1 MIRNCVVPSCPCAS
15 RRSSVYTA
23 NLEFTISTYDEEIV
37 TEGTSMTDA
46 EASETQ
52 SGANDKATPPV
63 DAESPAAAAA
73 VTPAADAAEAQ
84 VAGNVETDVNAKTDD
99 GLIPLGPPVFGK
111 FAFFITVIPFVFY
124 LAGMY
129 FADYIETS
137 RAHTRTKKQ
146 GDICVEAIGR
156 LDKRLEGDLG
166 SNSPGLQQAKGVLNL
181 VAIHDLLRSEEWEYE
196 KLHDLTEPLKD
207 ESIKPEY
214 FQKVELRRQIKVLE
228 KMKELEEEGKL
239 REVLALSHRHFEKLK
254 SGQRGVDESLDQ
266 ALDDVV
272 TDSATANEW
281 FPPDKTWYPS
291 TYVIIIAGTAI
302 LLALAFPGYFKTKF
316 SVSWWGLI
324 VGVVGIVVWIGLV
337 EIDRRF
343 IHLGEYMSPHGRD
356 AFNPLQ
362 ELKGN
367 PSWMWQFMT
376 IRFAGLVLIVPFIEE
391 FFLRGWLMRYID
403 DPDWDQIPIGAAGQ
417 WAILG
422 VVGYGVLSHVGEPLA
437 AAAWFGMVTWLY
449 LKTKSIW
456 DCVLAHAV
464 TNLLLGIFVV
474 WTGSWYLW

>member
-1 MIRNCVVPSCPCAS
+1 
-15 RRSSVYTA
+15 
-23 NLEFTISTYDEEIV
+23 
-37 TEGTSMTDA
+37 MTDA
-46 EASETQ
+46 KASETQ
-52 SGANDKATPPV
+52 PDANEPSPPAV
-63 DAESPAAAAA
+63 DADTTAAPIADGVAEGSPK
-73 VTPAADAAEAQ
+73 
-84 VAGNVETDVNAKTDD
+84 KTDD

-111 FAFFITVIPFVFY
+111 FAFFIAVVPFVFY

-137 RAHTRTKKQ
+137 RAHTRTNKQ
-146 GDICVEAIGR
+146 GKICLEAIARLNGR
-156 LDKRLEGDLG
+156 LADEFSGRDAELKQVQDTLY
-166 SNSPGLQQAKGVLNL
+166 L
-181 VAIHDLLRSEEWEYE
+181 VAIEDVLKEEEWEVE
-196 KLHDLTEPLKD
+196 KLNELTPPLMD
-207 ESIKPEY
+207 ESIKPDY
-214 FQKVELRRQIKVLE
+214 FEKVELRRQTKVLA

-239 REVLALSHRHFEKLK
+239 REVLALSHRHFEHLK
-254 SGQRGVDESLDQ
+254 AGGGGLDESMEE
-266 ALDDVV
+266 ALDDETIV

-302 LLALAFPGYFKTKF
+302 LMLLAFPGYFKTKF
-316 SVSWWGLI
+316 SLSWWGLI

-343 IHLGEYMSPHGRD
+343 IHLGEYLSPHGRD
-356 AFNPLQ
+356 AFNPLK
-362 ELKGN
+362 ELAGN
-367 PSWMWQFMT
+367 PTWKWQFMA
-376 IRFAGLVLIVPFIEE
+376 IRFTGLVLIVPFIEE

-422 VVGYGVLSHVGEPLA
+422 VIGYGVLSHVGEPLA